1 MEHQEG
7 LILLSGGRKGD
18 VGVSLIRGNMPLV
31 EQCVAFYEEH
41 FPDRY
46 FLELIRTGRQD
57 EEAYLHAAVAL
68 AEARGLPVVATNDV
82 RFLETGDFDAHEIR
96 VAIHDGFTLDD
107 PKRPRNYSPQQYMR
121 SEGGDVRAVRRHPGS
136 AGKQRRNRQAL
147 QRHRAAWRIFPAA
160 VPDRRYDH
168 GRFPRS

>member
-1 MEHQEG
+1 MC
-7 LILLSGGRKGD
+7 
-18 VGVSLIRGNMPLV
+18 IRDRV

-82 RFLETGDFDAHEIR
+82 RFLDTSDFDEMCIRDRDKMDLQEPQSIDDVLVIDAEARAIAH
-96 VAIHDGFTLDD
+96 
-107 PKRPRNYSPQQYMR
+107 QQ
-121 SEGGDVRAVRRHPGS
+121 
-136 AGKQRRNRQAL
+136 L
-147 QRHRAAWRIFPAA
+147 QRLVAQA
-160 VPDRRYDH
+160 
-168 GRFPRS
+168 

>member
-1 MEHQEG
+1 
-7 LILLSGGRKGD
+7 
-18 VGVSLIRGNMPLV
+18 
-31 EQCVAFYEEH
+31 
-41 FPDRY
+41 Y

-121 SEGGDVRAVRRHPGS
+121 
-136 AGKQRRNRQAL
+136 
-147 QRHRAAWRIFPAA
+147 
-160 VPDRRYDH
+160 
-168 GRFPRS
+168 